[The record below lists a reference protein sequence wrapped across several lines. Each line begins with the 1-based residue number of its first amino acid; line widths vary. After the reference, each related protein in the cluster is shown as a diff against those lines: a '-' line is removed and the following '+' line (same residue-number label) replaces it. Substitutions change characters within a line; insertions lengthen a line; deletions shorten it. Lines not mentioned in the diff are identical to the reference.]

1 VPTPAQLLV
10 NAAKNAAAKKIEQE
24 SKVDLSAKSVGQL
37 KRMEMEQQVRILTL
51 EKELNNA
58 RMVLS
63 TMRKVPQRH
72 GLSVVAKPPY

>member
-1 VPTPAQLLV
+1 M

-58 RMVLS
+58 RMVFA
-63 TMRKVPQRH
+63 TMRKV
-72 GLSVVAKPPY
+72 LSRQGSSLSPMCFI